1 MRCAL
6 PLLTTMLFTCAG
18 GDDSGDYPVEPGGQ
32 SGNGTSIGGPGLTPD
47 ASSSGDGG
55 PGDGGPGDGG
65 IDGSGSLDGG
75 TGLPDSATG
84 SLDAGTGLPDSATGS
99 LDGGS

>member
-1 MRCAL
+1 
-6 PLLTTMLFTCAG
+6 MLFTCAG

-55 PGDGGPGDGG
+55 PGDGD
-65 IDGSGSLDGG
+65 LDGERTSFYACSG
-75 TGLPDSATG
+75 CASNDPSGVLAIVLAACCALLPRRRRTAR
-84 SLDAGTGLPDSATGS
+84 
-99 LDGGS
+99 